1 MDEPLL
7 NVKYSNIY
15 SSFQK
20 NRRKFHL
27 IVVMV
32 QQRRTRQTKKLN
44 SKRQYFLR
52 VYQNW
57 TLPYSGQ
64 AEA

>member
-1 MDEPLL
+1 MLQK
-7 NVKYSNIY
+7 VA
-15 SSFQK
+15 SFQK